1 MRVKLAVQT
10 LSTKVVKEMEECEN
24 ELTEQT
30 RQYLRFSEVF
40 WNIFN
45 NPKPIT
51 DISDSRIAEL
61 DAVIQYFREWEA
73 WLSQQYSKNAD
84 RAKHFISWQTK
95 FDLEVS
101 FNAKIRTSTYIIP
114 ARHSAR
120 NIYSCIFP

>member
-1 MRVKLAVQT
+1 MET
-10 LSTKVVKEMEECEN
+10 LSSKVIKEMEECES
-24 ELTEQT
+24 EITEQT

-51 DISDSRIAEL
+51 DISDHRIAEL

-73 WLSQQYSKNAD
+73 WLSLQYRKNAD

-101 FNAKIRTSTYIIP
+101 
-114 ARHSAR
+114 
-120 NIYSCIFP
+120 